1 MVLYSQTWDFKTF
14 REIAD
19 SVGAI
24 LLVDMAHIAG
34 LVAVGEHENPF
45 PHAHV
50 ATSTT
55 HKTLRGPRG
64 GIILTNEQDIIKKVN
79 SAIFPGIQGGP
90 LMHVIASKA
99 VAFGEALQPEF
110 KEYIVQ
116 VKKNAH
122 ILSETLK
129 QGGLDIVSGSTIN
142 HLMLVDLRP
151 KNVTGNIAEKS
162 LGLSGITCNKNGIR
176 SIQKNQWLH
185 LVFAWE
191 HPRQQREVLAKKNLS
206 KLVNLS

>member
-1 MVLYSQTWDFKTF
+1 MQDVREKAETHKPRIIIAGGSAYSQTWDFKTF

-50 ATSTT
+50 ATSAT

-90 LMHVIASKA
+90 LMHIIASKA

-122 ILSETLK
+122 ILS
-129 QGGLDIVSGSTIN
+129 
-142 HLMLVDLRP
+142 R
-151 KNVTGNIAEKS
+151 NIK
-162 LGLSGITCNKNGIR
+162 TR
-176 SIQKNQWLH
+176 
-185 LVFAWE
+185 
-191 HPRQQREVLAKKNLS
+191 RT
-206 KLVNLS
+206 